1 MHLYTISFCSACSSE
16 QFRCDNGR
24 CVPDS
29 QKCDG
34 TDDWN
39 HKQGCGRYH
48 TILHEVNVVMDIK
61 SINVWLILP
70 CHLKSYIACYIAS
83 DPYTE
88 NLDLAIGLLTAG
100 FVTVIFY
107 GIPCCVSIYIKTW
120 TKTVLQPHCY
130 RTVPSSSSHYG
141 DAVPMG
147 QVFCSSTR
155 TFHVITSRLGH
166 QPQQ

>member
-1 MHLYTISFCSACSSE
+1 MCIYTLSVSVQSVPQSSFGVTMAAVFQTPRNVMVLMTEIASSDE
-16 QFRCDNGR
+16 
-24 CVPDS
+24 
-29 QKCDG
+29 
-34 TDDWN
+34 
-39 HKQGCGRYH
+39 QGCGRYH

-141 DAVPMG
+141 GRNWHHEA
-147 QVFCSSTR
+147 
-155 TFHVITSRLGH
+155 
-166 QPQQ
+166 